1 MHRYFF
7 ESRYT
12 MNDTTISS
20 APSANAA
27 STDSTASSGKAAT
40 KPAVKAAPASKTPAK
55 TPAKAPRKTAAKA
68 PQRKPVKTAK
78 AAVTPPAA
86 PAKAKTT
93 PAKAPQPK
101 AADKKITAAPAKAP
115 KEKKIKVVRDS
126 FTLPKTE
133 LLQINEMK
141 KRAMTLGVDVKKS
154 ELIRAGLQA
163 LAGLADTAF
172 KKAMANVPT
181 IKTGRPAKD

>member
-1 MHRYFF
+1 
-7 ESRYT
+7 
-12 MNDTTISS
+12 
-20 APSANAA
+20 
-27 STDSTASSGKAAT
+27 
-40 KPAVKAAPASKTPAK
+40 
-55 TPAKAPRKTAAKA
+55 
-68 PQRKPVKTAK
+68 
-78 AAVTPPAA
+78 VTPPAA
-86 PAKAKTT
+86 PAKAKTSS
-93 PAKAPQPK
+93 AKAPQPK
-101 AADKKITAAPAKAP
+101 ATDKKTTAAPAKAP

-133 LLQINEMK
+133 LLQITEMK
-141 KRAMTLGVDVKKS
+141 KRAMALGVEVKKS